1 MPLRTPHLV
10 PSAFV
15 HAAVEKHRARRARTP
30 AKAARDASQP
40 PLTIALSHAVYDLRL
55 ADLAQGRGLDA
66 AEETGT
72 RHLLMCGEEAVAAVE
87 DSLGMGSA
95 DPVDLNTGRFARSTA
110 DAVRL
115 LESQEAVKGGS
126 YELRLLRI
134 AALHLVALWLKSDDT
149 AAPDLVLV
157 LPPAP
162 PDLQVDVP
170 YVADD
175 LLALLRPRAVPKA
188 AFKFHP

>member
-15 HAAVEKHRARRARTP
+15 LAAVQKHRARRARTTE
-30 AKAARDASQP
+30 KAARDASQP
-40 PLTIALSHAVYDLRL
+40 PLEIALSHAVYDLRL
-55 ADLAQGRGLDA
+55 SDLAEGRGLDA

-72 RHLLMCGEEAVAAVE
+72 RHLLMCGNEAVAAVE
-87 DSLGMGSA
+87 DSLGMGGA

-115 LESQEAVKGGS
+115 LESQEAVRKGS

-134 AALHLVALWLKSDDT
+134 AALHLVALWLKSGD
-149 AAPDLVLV
+149 ASPDLVMV

-170 YVADD
+170 YAADD

-188 AFKFHP
+188 TFKFHP

>member
-1 MPLRTPHLV
+1 V
-10 PSAFV
+10 PSADV
-15 HAAVEKHRARRARTP
+15 HAAVQKHRARRARTP
-30 AKAARDASQP
+30 EKAARDAARP
-40 PLTIALSHAVYDLRL
+40 TLEIGLSHPVYDLRL
-55 ADLAQGRGLDA
+55 SDLAQGRGLEA

-72 RHLLMCGEEAVAAVE
+72 RHLLMCGDQAVAAVE
-87 DSLGMGSA
+87 DSLGLGGA

-110 DAVRL
+110 DGVRL
-115 LESQEAVKGGS
+115 LESQEAVQKGS

-134 AALHLVALWLKSDDT
+134 AALHLVALWLRSDT
-149 AAPDLVLV
+149 EAPDLLLV

-175 LLALLRPRAVPKA
+175 LLALLRPRAAPKA